1 MSGPVNRIVVFK
13 WSLLILA
20 VGILIMT
27 GWYILSNDLLTNR
40 NPYELDL
47 DKYNRID
54 PSLIQ
59 YHQVQTLQIPGQKP
73 RAVYIDNSNNI
84 FVAVDS
90 VVIKFNPYGSI
101 EKTFTV
107 GAEVNCLAI
116 SPTNELYLGYK
127 TRISIL
133 DQTSQSITALVDL
146 PATSHL
152 TSLAVDHYYIYAADA
167 GMRIVNKYDHGGD
180 LITTF
185 GGRDDTIGRLGFI
198 IPSPYFDLSIEKEDR
213 LWVVNPGQH
222 VLEKYLPDGK
232 LVNQWGVWSAKLE
245 GFCGCCNPT
254 HIARLP
260 DGRFVTSEKGLVR
273 VKLYTADGKFDR
285 VVAGPDNFSRNAVGL
300 DLAVDS
306 DSRILVLDPG
316 AKLVRIFQ
324 PKEVN

>member
-1 MSGPVNRIVVFK
+1 MNGPVNRIVLFK

-20 VGILIMT
+20 VGVLIVT
-27 GWYILSNDLLTNR
+27 GWYILSNDLLTDR

-47 DKYNRID
+47 DNYSRID

-59 YHQVQTLQIPGQKP
+59 YRQVQTLKIPGQKA
-73 RAVYIDNSNNI
+73 RAVAVDNSNNI

-90 VVIKFNPYGSI
+90 KVIKFNPFGSI

-107 GAEVNCLAI
+107 GAQVNCLTI

-127 TRISIL
+127 TRISLL
-133 DQTSQSITALVDL
+133 DQTSQSITALVHL
-146 PATSHL
+146 LAASHL

-167 GMRIVNKYDHGGD
+167 GRRIVNKYDLGGD
-180 LITTF
+180 LIMTV
-185 GGRDDTIGRLGFI
+185 GGRDETIGRVGFI
-198 IPSPYFDLSIEKEDR
+198 IPSPYFDLSIESEDR

-232 LVNQWGVWSAKLE
+232 LVNQWGVWSARLE

-260 DGRFVTSEKGLVR
+260 DGRFVTSEKGLIR
-273 VKLYTADGKFDR
+273 VKLYTADGIFDR

-324 PKEVN
+324 PKEVD